1 MSQYNSRTIRRDLAL
16 LTEERLYTV
25 EIKVSAGGA
34 RISMVDVA
42 DFMLYETYTIQ
53 LGIDRVIGGTP
64 FHEFLTAYE
73 TAKSKSTQL
82 LETVLADHAIAKQ
95 QWLETEIR
103 PLLSASVENFAYID
117 QRLTVYAGS
126 QQPSTGFQ

>member
-1 MSQYNSRTIRRDLAL
+1 
-16 LTEERLYTV
+16 
-25 EIKVSAGGA
+25 
-34 RISMVDVA
+34 MVDVA
-42 DFMLYETYTIQ
+42 DFIPPAEVLDVWNSLSTKTKPPQIRLFESLETAVKTLAEYRRSLYENYTIQ
-53 LGIDRVIGGTP
+53 LGIDRVIGDTQ

-103 PLLSASVENFAYID
+103 PLLSA
-117 QRLTVYAGS
+117 
-126 QQPSTGFQ
+126 TG